1 VHAIR
6 GHAFLIKKTLLQ
18 NIRERDGDRSPRPAF
33 KVAADLLFIAV
44 LLVLAGTAARSGF
57 GKLLTVYA
65 ANAELRAAADAAVS
79 ISAGDADAHL
89 IRGALCES
97 ANDLACAIAEYEKAK
112 TLRPRDYLA
121 WLNLARVRELN
132 GEQNAAIDA
141 ANQATVLA
149 PYYKQPRWQ
158 LGNLLIRAGRTQEGF
173 RELSEAGRIDASM
186 LPSIIDLAWSMSNG
200 DDSSVIKLLNPQ
212 KAETF
217 HALAN
222 FFRKK
227 NRVESAVN
235 MYGAAG
241 AVAEQDRLSYIG
253 ELIQSQRY
261 KQAYGLW
268 RGDSDANS
276 ENYLAT
282 LIDPGFEQE
291 SNLDGVGFGWRS
303 AQNPNVRLSLDSDEP
318 REGRSSLKIEFAG
331 DSNPD
336 AAIISQIIL
345 VEPRTH
351 YRLGFAT
358 RAEKI
363 VSGGL
368 PILFV
373 KEAGPGRSL
382 GQSNTLADK
391 DNVWRDYS
399 IDFTTN
405 ETSSAIQIS
414 LQRTHCDAPACP
426 IFGRLWLDN
435 FSLNKQ

>member
-1 VHAIR
+1 MHAIR
-6 GHAFLIKKTLLQ
+6 GHAFLVKNTLLQ
-18 NIRERDGDRSPRPAF
+18 TTRQPDRDRTARPASR
-33 KVAADLLFIAV
+33 VVLDLLFIAI

-65 ANAELRAAADAAVS
+65 AHAELPAAADAAVS

-97 ANDLACAIAEYEKAK
+97 ADDLACAIAEYEQAK
-112 TLRPRDYLA
+112 KLRPRDYLA

-132 GEQNAAIDA
+132 GEQNAAIEA

-173 RELSEAGRIDASM
+173 RELSNAGRIDPST
-186 LPSIIDLAWSMSNG
+186 LPSIIDLAWSLSNG
-200 DDSSVIKLLNPQ
+200 DESSVIKLLNPQ

-235 MYGAAG
+235 MYEAAG
-241 AVAEQDRLSYIG
+241 DVAEQDRLSYIG

-261 KQAYGLW
+261 QQAFGLW
-268 RGDSDANS
+268 RGEGGAKS

-303 AQNPNVRLSLDSDEP
+303 AQKQNVRLSLDSDQP

-336 AAIISQIIL
+336 AAIVSQIVL

-351 YRLGFAT
+351 YRLGFASRT
-358 RAEKI
+358 EKI

-368 PILFV
+368 PIVLV
-373 KEAGPGRSL
+373 KEAVAGRSL
-382 GQSNTLADK
+382 GQSNTLAEK
-391 DNVWRDYS
+391 DNAWRDYS

-405 ETSSAIQIS
+405 ETASAIQIS
-414 LQRTHCDAPACP
+414 LQRTHCDGATCP
-426 IFGRLWLDN
+426 IFGRLWLDS
-435 FSLNKQ
+435 FSLTKQ